1 MDHTMHFPT
10 RLSCLEQTS
19 FESLVL
25 DLSVWQLAVLRPYG
39 HVCKTDMASS
49 QKRAEGGYL

>member
-39 HVCKTDMASS
+39 RVCKTDMASS